1 MNEEIKNLA
10 DEISLRLLATK
21 YHDDYE
27 WLISKLEE
35 MTKILNTK

>member
-1 MNEEIKNLA
+1 MSDEEIKNLA

-27 WLISKLEE
+27 WLINKLKEIN
-35 MTKILNTK
+35 K

>member
-1 MNEEIKNLA
+1 MSDEEIKNLA

-27 WLISKLEE
+27 WLINKLEE
-35 MTKILNTK
+35 IINNK